1 MTELPPLPPEAVPGV
16 AVDEGLEVELPGPPI
31 PPATPPVLVVEL
43 DGLNED
49 DRLLEAVDDERPV
62 EDAVEL
68 PEVRDIRE
76 VEV

>member
-1 MTELPPLPPEAVPGV
+1 MPPT
-16 AVDEGLEVELPGPPI
+16 
-31 PPATPPVLVVEL
+31 TPPVLVAEL

-49 DRLLEAVDDERPV
+49 DRLLEAADDERPV

-68 PEVRDIRE
+68 PEVEDIRE